1 MNKRIIT
8 IIIAL
13 AAVCGGASAQ
23 PKVSGRVP
31 VREKRGY
38 DQQFVIDTANV
49 RILYALNAKDI
60 KDEDTYIDLGKL
72 EVGRRVSKYSSE
84 FVDLSDV
91 EAVKWKK
98 ETGHTGYVPKSFWM
112 GGRPELHEN
121 WSELVFSDYII
132 RGNQLKE
139 YACFPLWAERENSS
153 YTEPW
158 PLMQWTLADEQQTI
172 LGHRCQKA
180 TCRFRGRDFVAW
192 FAADVPIK
200 GGPWKFGGLPGCI
213 LKVYDVQKIYVWE
226 AVAIERGTFLITQYP
241 DKLYPKS
248 TRKSVWQRQIMYNED
263 YKNAIGW
270 TSLEGRPTPPKI
282 RFEPLEKE

>member
-1 MNKRIIT
+1 MNKCIIT

-13 AAVCGGASAQ
+13 AAVCGGAMAQ
-23 PKVSGRVP
+23 PKVNGEAP
-31 VREKRGY
+31 IREKRGY
-38 DQQFVIDTANV
+38 NQRIVIDTATV
-49 RILYALNAKDI
+49 RVLYALNAKDI
-60 KDEDTYIDLGKL
+60 KDENTYLDLGKL
-72 EVGRRVSKYSSE
+72 EISKRVKKYSSE
-84 FVDLSDV
+84 FIYTSDLEV
-91 EAVKWKK
+91 IRWKREK
-98 ETGHTGYVPKSFWM
+98 GHKGNVPKTFFIR
-112 GGRPELHEN
+112 GEKADK
-121 WSELVFSDYII
+121 WSELVYSDYIV
-132 RGNQLKE
+132 RGNELKE

-153 YTEPW
+153 YTEQW
-158 PLMQWTLADEQQTI
+158 PLMQWTLQDEQQTI

-226 AVAIERGTFLITQYP
+226 AVAIERGTYQIMQYP

-248 TRKSVWQRQIMYNED
+248 TRKSVWQRQTKYNED
-263 YKNAIGW
+263 YWNAIGW

-282 RFEPLEKE
+282 HFEPLEKE

>member
-1 MNKRIIT
+1 MNRRIIT

-23 PKVSGRVP
+23 PKVNGEAP
-31 VREKRGY
+31 IREKRGY
-38 DQQFVIDTANV
+38 NQRIVIDTATV
-49 RILYALNAKDI
+49 RVLYALNAKDI
-60 KDEDTYIDLGKL
+60 KDENTYLDLGKL
-72 EVGRRVSKYSSE
+72 EIGKRVKKYSSE
-84 FVDLSDV
+84 FIYTSDLEV
-91 EAVKWKK
+91 IRWKREK
-98 ETGHTGYVPKSFWM
+98 GHKGNVPKTFFIR
-112 GGRPELHEN
+112 GEKADK
-121 WSELVFSDYII
+121 WSELVYSDYIV
-132 RGNQLKE
+132 RGNELKE

-153 YTEPW
+153 YTELW

-192 FAADVPIK
+192 FATDVPIK

-226 AVAIERGTFLITQYP
+226 TVAIERGKFLISQYP

-248 TRKSVWQRQIMYNED
+248 TRKSVWQRQTKYNED
-263 YKNAIGW
+263 YWEAIGW
-270 TSLEGRPTPPKI
+270 TSLEGKKTPKK
-282 RFEPLEKE
+282 RVFEPLEKE

>member
-1 MNKRIIT
+1 MNRRIIT
-8 IIIAL
+8 IILAL

-23 PKVSGRVP
+23 PKISGRVP

-38 DQQFVIDTANV
+38 DQQIVIDTANV

-153 YTEPW
+153 YTEQW
-158 PLMQWTLADEQQTI
+158 PLMRWTLANDSQTI

-180 TCRFRGRDFVAW
+180 TCQFRGRDFVAW

-213 LKVYDVQKIYVWE
+213 LKVYDVQKIYIWE
-226 AVAIERGTFLITQYP
+226 AVAIERGTYQIMQYP

-248 TRKSVWQRQIMYNED
+248 TRKSVWQRQIKYNED
-263 YKNAIGW
+263 YLNAIGW
-270 TSLEGRPTPPKI
+270 MSLEGRPTPPKI
-282 RFEPLEKE
+282 HFEPLEKE

>member
-1 MNKRIIT
+1 MNKCIIT

-13 AAVCGGASAQ
+13 AVVCGGAMAQ
-23 PKVSGRVP
+23 PKVNGEAP
-31 VREKRGY
+31 IREKRGY
-38 DQQFVIDTANV
+38 NQRIVIDTATV
-49 RILYALNAKDI
+49 RVLYALNAKDI
-60 KDEDTYIDLGKL
+60 KDENTYLDLGKL
-72 EVGRRVSKYSSE
+72 EIGKRVKKYSSE
-84 FVDLSDV
+84 FIYTSDLEV
-91 EAVKWKK
+91 IRWKREK
-98 ETGHTGYVPKSFWM
+98 GHKGNVPKTFFIR
-112 GGRPELHEN
+112 GEKADK
-121 WSELVFSDYII
+121 WSELVYSDYIV
-132 RGNQLKE
+132 RGNELKE

-226 AVAIERGTFLITQYP
+226 AVAIERGTYQIMQYP

-248 TRKSVWQRQIMYNED
+248 TRKSVWQRQTKYNED
-263 YKNAIGW
+263 YWNAIGW

-282 RFEPLEKE
+282 HFEQLEKE

>member
-23 PKVSGRVP
+23 PKVNGEAP
-31 VREKRGY
+31 IREKRGY
-38 DQQFVIDTANV
+38 NQRIVIDTATV
-49 RILYALNAKDI
+49 RVLYALNAKDI
-60 KDEDTYIDLGKL
+60 KDENTYLDLGKL
-72 EVGRRVSKYSSE
+72 EIGKRVKKYSSE
-84 FVDLSDV
+84 FIYTSDLEV
-91 EAVKWKK
+91 IRWKREK
-98 ETGHTGYVPKSFWM
+98 GHKGNVPKTFFIR
-112 GGRPELHEN
+112 GEKADK
-121 WSELVFSDYII
+121 WSELVYSDYIV
-132 RGNQLKE
+132 RGNELKE

-153 YTEPW
+153 YTELW

-192 FAADVPIK
+192 FATDVPIK

-213 LKVYDVQKIYVWE
+213 LKVYDVQKIYIWE
-226 AVAIERGTFLITQYP
+226 AVAIERGTYQIMQYP

-248 TRKSVWQRQIMYNED
+248 TRKSVWQRQKKYNED
-263 YKNAIGW
+263 YWNAIGW
-270 TSLEGRPTPPKI
+270 TSLEGRPTPPKVP
-282 RFEPLEKE
+282 FEPLEKE

>member
-1 MNKRIIT
+1 MNNRIIT
-8 IIIAL
+8 ILFAF
-13 AAVCGGASAQ
+13 AAFCSGAMAQ
-23 PKVSGRVP
+23 PKRNGRVP

-38 DQQFVIDTANV
+38 DKQCIIDTARV
-49 RILYALNAKDI
+49 RVLYALNAKDI
-60 KDEDTYIDLGKL
+60 KDENTYIDLGKL
-72 EVGRRVSKYSSE
+72 EVGKRVKKYSSE
-84 FVDLSDV
+84 FLDLSDI

-98 ETGHTGYVPKSFWM
+98 EKKWNSYVPRNFWM
-112 GGRPELHEN
+112 GGPKEHDDH

-132 RGNQLKE
+132 RGNELKE
-139 YACFPLWAERENSS
+139 YACFPWWAERENSS
-153 YTEPW
+153 YTESW

-180 TCRFRGRDFVAW
+180 TCRFRGRNFVAW

-226 AVAIERGTFLITQYP
+226 AVAIERGTFLISQYP

-248 TRKSVWQRQIMYNED
+248 TRKSVWQRRRL
-263 YKNAIGW
+263 
-270 TSLEGRPTPPKI
+270 LERHRMDKP
-282 RFEPLEKE
+282 RR

>member
-8 IIIAL
+8 IILAL

-38 DQQFVIDTANV
+38 DQQIVIDTANV

-112 GGRPELHEN
+112 GGRPELREN

-180 TCRFRGRDFVAW
+180 TCQFRGRDFVAW

-226 AVAIERGTFLITQYP
+226 AVAIERGTYQIMQYP
-241 DKLYPKS
+241 NKLYPKS
-248 TRKSVWQRQIMYNED
+248 TRKSVWQRQIKYAED
-263 YKNAIGW
+263 YLNAIGW
-270 TSLEGRPTPPKI
+270 ISLEGRPTPPKI
-282 RFEPLEKE
+282 HFEPLEKE

>member
-1 MNKRIIT
+1 MNKRIIS

-13 AAVCGGASAQ
+13 ASVCGGAMAQ
-23 PKVSGRVP
+23 PKVNGEAP
-31 VREKRGY
+31 IREKRGY
-38 DQQFVIDTANV
+38 NQRIVIDTATV
-49 RILYALNAKDI
+49 RVLYALNAKDI
-60 KDEDTYIDLGKL
+60 KDENTYLDLGKL
-72 EVGRRVSKYSSE
+72 EIGKRVKKYSSE
-84 FVDLSDV
+84 FIYTSDLEV
-91 EAVKWKK
+91 IRWKREK
-98 ETGHTGYVPKSFWM
+98 GHKGNVPKTFFIR
-112 GGRPELHEN
+112 GEKADK
-121 WSELVFSDYII
+121 WSELVYSDYIV
-132 RGNQLKE
+132 RGNELKE

-226 AVAIERGTFLITQYP
+226 AVAIERGTYQIMQYP

-248 TRKSVWQRQIMYNED
+248 TRKSVWQRQKKYTED
-263 YKNAIGW
+263 YLNAIGW
-270 TSLEGRPTPPKI
+270 ISLEGRPTPPKI
-282 RFEPLEKE
+282 HFEPLEKE

>member
-8 IIIAL
+8 LILAL
-13 AAVCGGASAQ
+13 SAVCSGVVAQ

-31 VREKRGY
+31 TREKRGY
-38 DQQFVIDTANV
+38 DQQIVIDTASV
-49 RILYALNAKDI
+49 RVLYALNAKDI
-60 KDEDTYIDLGKL
+60 KDENTYIDLGKL
-72 EVGRRVSKYSSE
+72 EVGRRVKKYSSE
-84 FVDLSDV
+84 FIDLSDE

-98 ETGHTGYVPKSFWM
+98 RTGHTGYVPKSFWI

-226 AVAIERGTFLITQYP
+226 AVTIERGTYQIMQYP

-248 TRKSVWQRQIMYNED
+248 TRKSVWQRQKKYAED
-263 YKNAIGW
+263 YLNAIGW
-270 TSLEGRPTPPKI
+270 TSLEGKPTPPKI
-282 RFEPLEKE
+282 HFEPLEKE

>member
-1 MNKRIIT
+1 MNKKIIT
-8 IIIAL
+8 IIIVL
-13 AAVCGGASAQ
+13 AAVCGGVSAQ

-31 VREKRGY
+31 TREKRGY
-38 DQQFVIDTANV
+38 DQRLVIDTASV
-49 RILYALNAKDI
+49 RVLYALNAKDI
-60 KDEDTYIDLGKL
+60 KDENTYIDLGKL
-72 EVGRRVSKYSSE
+72 EVGRRVKKYSSE
-84 FVDLSDV
+84 FLAVSDQ
-91 EAVKWKK
+91 EAIKWKK
-98 ETGHTGYVPKSFWM
+98 EQGHKGNVPKSFWM
-112 GGRPELHEN
+112 GGQKEHQEH

-132 RGNQLKE
+132 RGKELKE
-139 YACFPLWAERENSS
+139 YACFPFWAERENGS

-158 PLMQWTLADEQQTI
+158 PLMKWSLQNETQTI

-226 AVAIERGTFLITQYP
+226 AVAIERGKFLISQYP

-248 TRKSVWQRQIMYNED
+248 SRKSVWQRQKKYTED
-263 YKNAIGW
+263 YLNAIGW
-270 TSLEGRPTPPKI
+270 TSLEGKPTPPKI
-282 RFEPLEKE
+282 HFEPLEKE